1 MPKYLKTTI
10 SREESP
16 RKDKDMSQARFNRW
30 MTDDRLE
37 LQSYLKKHLRWQQ
50 LKIFEKLKLRKS
62 HEKVLYETSSNKG
75 KK

>member
-30 MTDDRLE
+30 ITDDRLE
-37 LQSYLKKHLRWQQ
+37 LQSYLKNMLDAWQQ
-50 LKIFEKLKLRKS
+50 
-62 HEKVLYETSSNKG
+62 
-75 KK
+75 